1 MKPEATTNEIIFPDF
16 KYYKLDR
23 DVTEIQDG
31 AMRFK
36 EPVKRFR
43 IMHGD
48 ILNAAMTLLKDAD
61 GEQKQRWVNAMLWS
75 WYNWMP
81 DYFFQ
86 APASATHKF
95 HPAWADRP
103 DGLALH
109 SLAVC
114 RVAASLSDLLDMS
127 PQTYNLLIF
136 AAWHHD
142 MFKYG
147 ELGEYKDG
155 EMTVHEH
162 PVLGGGFFLL
172 SEVQNIMSG
181 FGISKDE
188 CQNIADLIATHA
200 GPYRASRFSTLRLP
214 ECVGAVNK
222 LLYKSDYIASRKE
235 DAWVQDLLVQIP

>member
-1 MKPEATTNEIIFPDF
+1 MSIEANTGEVMFPDF
-16 KYYKLDR
+16 RYYRLDR
-23 DVTEIQDG
+23 NVTEIVDG
-31 AMRFK
+31 SMQFT
-36 EPVKRFR
+36 EPVRRFR

-48 ILNAAMTLLKDAD
+48 ILNAAMTLLKNT
-61 GEQKQRWVNAMLWS
+61 EEEPKQRWVNTMLWS

-114 RVAASLSDLLDMS
+114 RVAASLSDLTDLS
-127 PQTYNLLIF
+127 TQEYNALIF

-147 ELGEYKDG
+147 DLGEYKDG

-172 SEVQNIMSG
+172 PQVQDVMSG
-181 FGISKDE
+181 FGISENE
-188 CQNIADLIATHA
+188 CSRIAELIATHA
-200 GPYRASRFSTLRLP
+200 GPYRASRFSDLRLP
-214 ECVGAVNK
+214 ECTGTLNK
-222 LLYKSDYIASRKE
+222 LLFKADYIASRKE
-235 DAWVQDLLVQIP
+235 DGWVQDLLVQIP